1 MTPAARAAF
10 IRAETRLTPVPL
22 MPDIS
27 LHLASEAMPLWQ
39 RTEDELGGIGL
50 PPPFWAFA
58 WAGGQGLARHV
69 LDHPDIVRGKRVLD
83 FAAGSGLLAIAA
95 MRAGAACAEAVDI
108 DAFAIAAIKLNSA
121 HNGVEV
127 TTLEGDIVGKKSR
140 WDVVL
145 AGDIS
150 YERDTAMRVTN
161 WLQQMAR
168 RGTQVLVGDPGRVY
182 LARGRFDELA
192 VYDVPVSRD
201 LEDCEVKQAGVYQF
215 RAGLLGIEE
224 TNS

>member
-10 IRAETRLTPVPL
+10 IRAETRLAPVPL
-22 MPDIS
+22 APDIS
-27 LHLASEAMPLWQ
+27 LHLADQAMPLWQ
-39 RTEDELGGIGL
+39 RTEDELGQIGL

-69 LDHPDIVRGKRVLD
+69 LDHPGIVKGKRVLD

-95 MRAGAACAEAVDI
+95 MRAGAASAEAADI
-108 DAFAIAAIKLNSA
+108 DAFAVAAIKLNSA
-121 HNGVEV
+121 QNGVAV
-127 TTLEGDIVGKKSR
+127 TTIEGDVIGKRSR

-201 LEDCEVKQAGVYQF
+201 LEDCAIKQAGVYQF
-215 RAGLLGIEE
+215 RAALRDAKEE
-224 TNS
+224 T